1 MSKKKLQ
8 SSKKDNLKAWAKYS
22 SMGFQMLAIML
33 LGVWGGLQLDKYL
46 ETTKPY
52 FTIILTIIAVILA
65 IYTSIKDLIR
75 MK

>member
-1 MSKKKLQ
+1 MSKKKQ
-8 SSKKDNLKAWAKYS
+8 QNKNDNLKAWAKYS

-33 LGVWGGLQLDKYL
+33 VGVLGGMQLDKYIA
-46 ETTKPY
+46 TSKPY
-52 FTIILTIIAVILA
+52 FTIGLTIIAVILA